1 MSWRSR
7 NEARTKRR
15 RRRWKPV
22 ASLRAR
28 EEDLRD
34 AFDMVERERERVAL
48 EALKATRML
57 ERFRELDLSDL
68 KQRSAASV
76 ETSESEFDA
85 ANRRREK
92 LRVAVEGI
100 RAGRAA
106 PRHGARTRRRVV
118 ERVTRERVQRGF
130 FIYR

>member
-1 MSWRSR
+1 
-7 NEARTKRR
+7 
-15 RRRWKPV
+15 
-22 ASLRAR
+22 
-28 EEDLRD
+28 
-34 AFDMVERERERVAL
+34 MVERERERVAL

-76 ETSESEFDA
+76 ETSESDFDA

-100 RAGRAA
+100 RADAPHLDTALERAVA
-106 PRHGARTRRRVV
+106 LLSV
-118 ERVTRERVQRGF
+118 
-130 FIYR
+130 